1 MNNSSSKQ
9 IVINTLKNILY
20 KFENE
25 DYDDNW
31 EPGEKSKTI
40 AFVFDIISKSN
51 ENLIVNK
58 QLEYISLGWYIKNLH
73 DAHD

>member
-25 DYDDNW
+25 DFDDNW
-31 EPGEKSKTI
+31 EPGEKLKTI

-51 ENLIVNK
+51 ENLIVDN
-58 QLEYISLGWYIKNLH
+58 QLEYISLGWYIKHLQDLH
-73 DAHD
+73 N